1 MGGTFNP
8 IHSGHLLVGEAA
20 CEHLSLDEVIFI
32 PAGTPPHKEKGKIL
46 FSSEERYEMT
56 KLAIRGNP
64 SFGIS
69 RYEIEKSTPSYAIQ
83 TIQHFSE
90 LYGKGTKLYFILGS
104 DSIMEILS
112 WYRGKEI
119 LDLCHFAVVVRP
131 GFHETDL
138 REKLKGYLK
147 EKEKKVTI
155 IRAPVM
161 DVSSTH
167 VRNRIYSGGSIRYLV
182 PETVR
187 KYIYKLLEER
197 V

>member
-20 CEHLSLDEVIFI
+20 RESLSLDKVIFI
-32 PAGTPPHKEKGKIL
+32 PAGTPPHKEKEEIL

-64 SFGIS
+64 GFGIS

-83 TIQHFSE
+83 TIQHFLE
-90 LYGKGTKLYFILGS
+90 LYGKETQLHFILGS

-112 WYRGKEI
+112 WHRGKEI
-119 LDLCHFAVVVRP
+119 LGLCHFAVVVRP

-147 EKEKKVTI
+147 EKERKVTI

-161 DVSSTH
+161 EISSTEI
-167 VRNRIYSGGSIRYLV
+167 RNRIHAGRTIRYLV
-182 PETVR
+182 PENVR
-187 KYIYKLLEER
+187 KYIYKLLKER
-197 V
+197 A